1 MKRVVSKNI
10 LLHYPKEHTEKPII
24 SNLIKRYDL
33 TVNISRARIGQDEE
47 GTMVIEISGKKD
59 DLDAGLGY
67 LRDIGLSYKPIS
79 MIVQRVDEK
88 CTHCSACTVVCP
100 SGALVIENKAS
111 MEVLFKQDECTGCG
125 LCIPACP
132 YNAMVM
138 SE

>member
-1 MKRVVSKNI
+1 
-10 LLHYPKEHTEKPII
+10 
-24 SNLIKRYDL
+24 
-33 TVNISRARIGQDEE
+33 
-47 GTMVIEISGKKD
+47 MVIEISGKKD
-59 DLDAGLGY
+59 DLDAGLSY

>member
-59 DLDAGLGY
+59 DLEAGLSY

-79 MIVQRVDEK
+79 MIVQRVDDK

-100 SGALVIENKAS
+100 SGALVVENRAS
-111 MEVLFKQDECTGCG
+111 MEVVFKQDKCIGCG

-132 YNAMVM
+132 YSAMVM